1 MERKGEKKEQMKIVK
16 LNFIVWFDIKFGK
29 EMNYNFFL
37 WTNLSFIL
45 NTKLFILVIKY
56 NLILIPNL
64 FYFKKF

>member
-1 MERKGEKKEQMKIVK
+1 MKIIK
-16 LNFIVWFDIKFGK
+16 LNFVVWFDIKVDK

-45 NTKLFILVIKY
+45 NTKLSILVIKY

-64 FYFKKF
+64 FDFKKF